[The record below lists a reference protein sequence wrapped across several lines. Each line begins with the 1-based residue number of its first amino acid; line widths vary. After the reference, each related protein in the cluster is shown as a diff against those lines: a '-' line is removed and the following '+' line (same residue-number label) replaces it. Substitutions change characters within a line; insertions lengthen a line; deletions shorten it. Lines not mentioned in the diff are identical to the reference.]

1 MGFVLPFHDIA
12 WRMSGARKIGQAFE
26 GTNTLAAAGEVTTL
40 FRYNMIKGSTAELAY
55 KFTIYQEY
63 NTLDP

>member
-1 MGFVLPFHDIA
+1 MI
-12 WRMSGARKIGQAFE
+12 GARKIGQAFE
-26 GTNTLAAAGEVTTL
+26 GTNALAAAGEVTTL
-40 FRYNMIKGSTAELAY
+40 FRYNMITGSTAELAY